1 MVRARELPID
11 EGASAIEMAETIFG
25 DGVTVVGA
33 SYSGDSNSSGV
44 YSNGDRLMPGVAPG
58 DSGVILSTGD
68 VDDIT
73 NSRGSSN
80 QTSNRSTNTSGETDN
95 PDFNAAAGARTYD
108 AAYLD
113 VDLIPD
119 GDYLTFDFVFLSEE
133 FPEYETGV
141 YQDFVGVWING
152 ELIPLGVGDGDIDP
166 NNLNSGA
173 NANLYVDNSDSD
185 YNTEMDGFTVTMS
198 VIIPVTAGEVN
209 SIRIGIADVSD
220 ANYDSTIMIAAGSG
234 QTRLIAMDDTAQ
246 VAPGETTTID
256 VLGNDIN
263 ASTGALI
270 VTEINGIAVSPGDS
284 VTLTTGQVITLN
296 PDGTL
301 SATGD
306 ADEEIINFTYT
317 MENAAGDSD
326 TGFITLSQVP
336 CFVAGTVIDT
346 ALGPRLVEQL
356 QPGDRIRTA
365 DNGYQPLRWIG
376 RRTVRAV
383 GAHAPIEIAANTFG
397 THLRLQVSPLHRIL
411 VEDGRVDLMFG
422 EGAVLVSA
430 KDLVNDDT
438 VRPVEGG
445 SVTYVH
451 LLFDAHEIVYSNG
464 LASESFLPGPMSTS
478 IFEAEVLAEICSL
491 FPALDPRTGAG
502 YGPAARRILKA
513 HEARSLKGRAA

>member
-1 MVRARELPID
+1 
-11 EGASAIEMAETIFG
+11 
-25 DGVTVVGA
+25 
-33 SYSGDSNSSGV
+33 
-44 YSNGDRLMPGVAPG
+44 
-58 DSGVILSTGD
+58 
-68 VDDIT
+68 
-73 NSRGSSN
+73 
-80 QTSNRSTNTSGETDN
+80 
-95 PDFNAAAGARTYD
+95 
-108 AAYLD
+108 
-113 VDLIPD
+113 
-119 GDYLTFDFVFLSEE
+119 
-133 FPEYETGV
+133 
-141 YQDFVGVWING
+141 
-152 ELIPLGVGDGDIDP
+152 
-166 NNLNSGA
+166 
-173 NANLYVDNSDSD
+173 
-185 YNTEMDGFTVTMS
+185 
-198 VIIPVTAGEVN
+198 
-209 SIRIGIADVSD
+209 
-220 ANYDSTIMIAAGSG
+220 
-234 QTRLIAMDDTAQ
+234 MDDTAQ

-383 GAHAPIEIAANTFG
+383 GAHAPIEIAVNN
-397 THLRLQVSPLHRIL
+397 LL
-411 VEDGRVDLMFG
+411 DGRVDLIFG